1 MKIDNFM
8 KVFEQQVGYG
18 NPVLEKSFNFS
29 VKITKFYIKLIKH
42 DYSLNDILKQL
53 LRSGTSIGANIAESQ
68 EAVSKKDFVNKLA
81 IALKEAK
88 ESEYWLKLLKES
100 NVINENVY
108 NELHYDCNEIL
119 RLLISIIK
127 KLKEKNDF

>member
-1 MKIDNFM
+1 MR
-8 KVFEQQVGYG
+8 VFEKQVGYG

-29 VKITKFYIKLIKH
+29 VKITKYYIQSIKK
-42 DYSLNDILKQL
+42 DYFLKDLLKQL

-88 ESEYWLKLLKES
+88 ESEYWLKILKES
-100 NVINENVY
+100 NIINENIY
-108 NELHYDCNEIL
+108 SELFNDCNEII
-119 RLLISIIK
+119 RLLVSIHK
-127 KLKEKNDF
+127 KLKEKNDL